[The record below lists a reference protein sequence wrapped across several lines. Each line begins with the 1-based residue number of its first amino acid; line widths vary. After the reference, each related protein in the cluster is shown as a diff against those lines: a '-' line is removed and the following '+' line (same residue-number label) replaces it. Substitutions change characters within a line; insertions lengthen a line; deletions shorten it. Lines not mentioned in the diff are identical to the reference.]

1 MKSKTL
7 HIIGRLKKDESG
19 NMSIMAAAF
28 MLLSV
33 MLIGYTIDM
42 TRMTQSSAKLKSLND
57 NAALA
62 ATLDFNKTL
71 AERKEIFET
80 VMNQGMLNSKEVSEY
95 EYDLS
100 FVETDYTITLEATS
114 TAKTDLFFPLSEGE
128 TKSVTAFSEVIAG
141 KETIEVALV
150 LDISS
155 SMNGTRIAELKKASE
170 NFITILLENVEI
182 RDRVFIS
189 IVPYG
194 GTVRLSDAYKNM
206 LIQPDEI
213 IHWENET
220 WNGCFDMLPDDYDG
234 GILPTDNFEYLPHFY
249 VWNKNN
255 PWCPNPG
262 NEMVELTND
271 KDTLLDTLNNFTLSD
286 GTGTDIGVA
295 WGFAS
300 LDPRWRGKVSGAD
313 DSMPKDFNDKT
324 KKIMIVM
331 TDGGITA
338 QYYPKDSQMTGSLPY
353 FTKSR
358 ISKGG
363 EATGGFLDTCDLAKD
378 ENIEV
383 YTVGFL
389 MRNASQINTLK
400 ACSSGETYHHEA
412 DLGELEGVFEK
423 LANSVTSLRL
433 TQ

>member
-1 MKSKTL
+1 
-7 HIIGRLKKDESG
+7 
-19 NMSIMAAAF
+19 MSIMAAAF
-28 MLLSV
+28 TLLAV
-33 MLIGYTIDM
+33 TLIGYTIDM
-42 TRMTQSSAKLKSLND
+42 TRMTQSSAKLKALND

-71 AERKEIFET
+71 SERKEIFET
-80 VMNQGMLNSKEVSEY
+80 VMNQGMLNSKEISGY

-114 TAKTDLFFPLSEGE
+114 KATPDLFFPLSEGGM
-128 TKSVTAFSEVIAG
+128 KSVTAFSEVIAG

-155 SMNGTRIAELKKASE
+155 SMSGNRITELKKASE

-194 GTVRLSDAYKNM
+194 GTVRLPNTYQNM
-206 LIQPDEI
+206 LIPPEET
-213 IHWENET
+213 IHWVNET
-220 WNGCFDMLPDDYDG
+220 WNGCLSTLPDDYEG

-255 PWCPNPG
+255 PWCPEPG
-262 NEMVELTND
+262 NELVGLTND
-271 KDTLLDTLNNFTLSD
+271 KAKLLDPINSLSLSD

-295 WGFAS
+295 WGFAN
-300 LDPRWRGKVSGAD
+300 LDPRWRGKVNGID
-313 DSMPKDFNDKT
+313 DSLPKDFNDKT

-331 TDGGITA
+331 TDGGITQ
-338 QYYPKDSQMTGSLPY
+338 QYLPTASQMTGSLPY
-353 FTKSR
+353 FTKSKFNTSVAN
-358 ISKGG
+358 SK
-363 EATGGFLDTCDLAKD
+363 TGFLDTCDMAKE

-383 YTVGFL
+383 YTVGFQ
-389 MRNASQINTLK
+389 MRNSSQINTLK
-400 ACSSGETYHHEA
+400 ACSSGESYHHEA
-412 DLGELEGVFEK
+412 DLGELESVFTK